1 LAAKDFGEQR
11 DKDSKAVINETAD
24 LWFHTM
30 VMLSHLDLTP
40 QQVLDE
46 LKERFKISGLAEKA
60 SRQN

>member
-1 LAAKDFGEQR
+1 
-11 DKDSKAVINETAD
+11 
-24 LWFHTM
+24 
-30 VMLSHLDLTP
+30 MLSHLDLTP